1 MIDLPSYIAGVA
13 VTTDRWL
20 TVTNPWNDQA
30 VGRVS
35 TIDSD
40 HLNDLIAAHQVSHPK
55 LSRYERSQ
63 ILQRTRQLLE
73 QHSDLLAKL
82 ISSESGICLRDTRLE
97 VQRACD
103 VFSFSAMEALRDD
116 GQIFDCDISQLG
128 KARKIFTVREPLSL
142 GLAIT
147 PFNFPLNQVA
157 HKVAP
162 AIAAGTPLILKPSE
176 KTPLTAVRL
185 TELLYEAGLPGWM
198 LSCVHGELDQV
209 INPLITDQRIE
220 MITFTGSVAVGKQ
233 IAAKAG
239 YKKLCLEL
247 GGHSPMIV
255 LADADLEL
263 AAKLACEGSFRQSG
277 QRCTAIRR
285 LLVERS
291 IIEPFTKLFVEM
303 AKSYK
308 CGDPADE
315 STSIG
320 TVINRSAAEAI
331 ETAVQATQAAGAKLL
346 LGGQRQGA
354 QFEPTILTDVPRQA
368 ALCHQ
373 ECFGPIVPIIAVDD
387 LDDAIE
393 LSNDTSYGLA
403 AAIVTQNLQSALR
416 AVREIKVGAVHVNE
430 IPAYRVETSPFG
442 GIKDS
447 GLGVKEGVVEAI
459 KFMTSVKTFSLP
471 W

>member
-1 MIDLPSYIAGVA
+1 MINLPSYVAGVA
-13 VTTDRWL
+13 FTTDRWL
-20 TVTNPWNDQA
+20 TVTNPWNDQV

-35 TIDSD
+35 KLSLD
-40 HLNDLIAAHQVSHPK
+40 HLNDLIAAHQLSRPR

-63 ILQRTRQLLE
+63 ILLRTRQLLE
-73 QHSDLLAKL
+73 EHRDSLARL
-82 ISSESGICLRDTRLE
+82 ITAESGLCLRDTRLE

-198 LSCVHGELDQV
+198 LSCVHGDLDQV
-209 INPLITDQRIE
+209 THPLITDQRIE
-220 MITFTGSVAVGKQ
+220 MITFTGSVPVGKQ

-255 LADADLEL
+255 MADADLEL

-285 LLVERS
+285 LLVERPV
-291 IIEPFTKLFVEM
+291 IQPFTKLLLET
-303 AKSYK
+303 ARSYT

-315 STSIG
+315 STIVG
-320 TVINRSAAEAI
+320 TVINRSAAEAL
-331 ETAVQATQAAGAKLL
+331 EAAVQTTLAQGAKLL
-346 LGGQRQGA
+346 LGGERQGA
-354 QFEPTILTDVPRQA
+354 QFTPTILTDVPRQA
-368 ALCHQ
+368 TLCRQ
-373 ECFGPIVPIIAVDD
+373 ECFGPIVPIIAVEN
-387 LDDAIE
+387 LDEA
-393 LSNDTSYGLA
+393 LQLANDTSYGLA
-403 AAIVTQNLQSALR
+403 AAIVTQNLQAALR
-416 AVREIKVGAVHVNE
+416 AVREIKAGAIHVNE
-430 IPAYRVETSPFG
+430 IPAYRLETSPFG

-447 GLGVKEGVVEAI
+447 GLGVKEGVIEAI
-459 KFMTSVKTFSLP
+459 KFMTNVKTFSLP